1 MRVLRSPAAATTYKR
16 SEEID
21 SSMFQITP
29 DEVFES
35 LRAALA
41 GAAERRP

>member
-1 MRVLRSPAAATTYKR
+1 MRVLRSPAAVTTYKR

-21 SSMFQITP
+21 SSMRDVSP

-41 GAAERRP
+41 GAAERRS